1 MKSLAQQMAVYNA
14 YHQNDM
20 NKATHFIGVPLI
32 ILGLLIPMSWP
43 AVEVG
48 GMTVTVAMVFV
59 GIVSIYY
66 LMLDLP
72 LGLLTAAAVLPLLLA
87 AHLLAGLGF
96 ATGLIA
102 FAVAFIG
109 GWILQLIGHAIEG
122 RRPALVDNF
131 FQIFVAP
138 VFLVA
143 EALFA
148 FGARTELQREVEALT
163 VVKPATPTSGTQA
176 AQ

>member
-1 MKSLAQQMAVYNA
+1 MKTLAQQMAVYNA

-20 NKATHFIGVPLI
+20 NKATHFVGVPMI
-32 ILGLLIPMSWP
+32 ILGLLIPLSWP
-43 AVEVG
+43 ALEVG
-48 GMTVTVAMVFV
+48 GVTVTAAMVFV
-59 GIVSIYY
+59 GVVSLYY

-72 LGLLTAAAVLPLLLA
+72 LGLLTAAAVLPLLWG
-87 AHLLAGLGF
+87 AHLLAAQGA
-96 ATGLIA
+96 ATGWIA
-102 FAVAFIG
+102 FAVAFGG
-109 GWILQLIGHAIEG
+109 GWILQLIGHGIEG

-148 FGARTELQREVEALT
+148 FGARAQLKREVEALT
-163 VVKPATPTSGTQA
+163 VVKPVAPARSPQA
-176 AQ
+176 IQ